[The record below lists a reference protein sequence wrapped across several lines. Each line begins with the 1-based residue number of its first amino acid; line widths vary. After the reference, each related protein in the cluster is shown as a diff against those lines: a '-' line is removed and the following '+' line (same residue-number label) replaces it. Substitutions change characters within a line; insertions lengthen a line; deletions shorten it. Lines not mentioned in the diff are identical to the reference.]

1 MKNFQKFK
9 SLLIAESFEY
19 IIQQSIT
26 GIIKV
31 HQGNFEQGL
40 KII

>member
-1 MKNFQKFK
+1 MF
-9 SLLIAESFEY
+9 IAESFEY
-19 IIQQSIT
+19 IIQQKIA

-31 HQGNFEQGL
+31 HKENFKEGL